1 MISIKSYYLK
11 ERKILEETRGQ
22 EEVLAYWKKIL
33 TGVDMH
39 VFPTVY
45 GNSFKTIL
53 FPKYTEPIFTQDM
66 DQLNQIMVLYKEY
79 QLELPQNDTIPVDK
93 MFFSSFYINF
103 LQFGVYTLK
112 KELPDLQQ
120 SIIES
125 YARALLDKLGSVS
138 LRTLIFEMYIC
149 KESGFLE
156 GTPSEQYLQFNEDYL
171 KDRNYIAKLFQLYPG
186 LERLVFESI
195 LITNRC
201 YISFVNR
208 LNNDWEKICKNFDI
222 NDKNLFI
229 ENLKSDT
236 SDSHNGGETVF
247 ILVLKNKNK
256 LVYKSRSLKAE
267 VYLQK
272 TINFINP
279 GLIYNLGEFN
289 ILDCG
294 NYGWEEFI
302 ESDCCRSYEQ
312 LERYYYRFG
321 ALIFISY
328 ILNANDFH
336 EENLI
341 ANGEYPH
348 IIDAETILENW
359 KVSDQQ
365 YARDSINIML
375 RQSVMSSGL
384 LPKKRFDKNGQ
395 GIDMSAV
402 GGQGGTLFP
411 FKIPHIVDEYTSNM
425 HLEYKNP
432 VKEERDNLARLNDL
446 FVPAAEFSANIVEG
460 FSHAYK
466 YAIANKNRMC
476 DLLSSFGDLKVR
488 HLIQD
493 TQKYSMIL
501 HLSYH
506 PDFLQD
512 CKDRELFLC
521 SLYKDSAGSNKSKDI
536 IKHEV
541 NDMLHMDIPYFTVMA
556 NETVLRNGRGECI
569 ENYFSH
575 TSIERV
581 CKKVMELNNTDLEKQ
596 VMFINIA
603 LDDVDKTNERNSKI
617 KYIIPNKSVLS
628 YESECEATAKKIADY
643 LISKAVWGKNKKDIS
658 WIDVL
663 PLGDDDNF
671 SWDIRPIS
679 VYLYEGLAG
688 IAIFFAAINKVFQC
702 EKYEQ
707 VLNAIAESLFQYTDS
722 LLEDKKSLKDEDSG
736 IFNGEAGLVYTYCL
750 LYKITN
756 QEKYLEYAVHHVDI
770 LEVAIQNDKK
780 YDLVY
785 GNSGA
790 IIALIGMYEITNNKS
805 YLLLAQQAGDTLI
818 VSQDHNGGWTGNPKM
833 SPLAGMSHG
842 TAGII
847 YALTRLW
854 DYTKNDYTLNA
865 IKKGLEFEQTLY
877 DQTYK
882 NWRDERHFKGEK
894 ISDKNI
900 YTVAWCHG
908 APGILLGR
916 IGMLSICDD
925 KCKTLI
931 LQDIRNA
938 IETVYHNGISNNNCL
953 CHGNI
958 GNTEI
963 IQEYCKKLGDKN
975 FEIDIK
981 KIRKEIVGSIAQD
994 KCLGGSSLYGYY
1006 SLGFMNGMSGI
1017 GYSLLRDLSEDL
1029 PCVLA
1034 VNMR

>member
-1 MISIKSYYLK
+1 MISIKSYYIK
-11 ERKILEETRGQ
+11 ERKILDEKDGE

-39 VFPTVY
+39 VFQRVY
-45 GNSFKTIL
+45 GNSIKTIL
-53 FPKYTEPIFTQDM
+53 FPKHTEPVFTQDM
-66 DQLNQIMVLYKEY
+66 NLLSNIMILYKDY
-79 QLELPQNDTIPVDK
+79 QLDSLKKETIPIEK
-93 MFFSSFYINF
+93 MYFSSFYNHF
-103 LQFGVYTLK
+103 LQFGIYTLK
-112 KELPDLQQ
+112 KVIPDLQPGV
-120 SIIES
+120 IKS
-125 YARALLDKLGSVS
+125 YSRALLDKLGGVS
-138 LRTLIFEMYIC
+138 LRTLIFEMFIS
-149 KESGFLE
+149 KESGLLE
-156 GTPSEQYLQFNEDYL
+156 GNPSEQYFQFNEVYL
-171 KDRNYIAKLFQLYPG
+171 KDKNYIAELFHLYPG
-186 LERLVFESI
+186 LERLIFESI

-201 YISFVNR
+201 YITFITR
-208 LNNDWEKICKNFDI
+208 LKYDWDKICRNFKI
-222 NDKNLFI
+222 NDKNLI
-229 ENLKSDT
+229 IQSLKSDT

-247 ILVLKNKNK
+247 IVTLKNNIK

-272 TINFINP
+272 AIDFIKP
-279 GLIYNLGEFN
+279 GLKYDLGKFN
-289 ILDCG
+289 IINCE
-294 NYGWEEFI
+294 NYGWEEFVKC
-302 ESDCCRSYEQ
+302 DCCRSYEQ
-312 LERYYYRFG
+312 LKRYYYRFG

-341 ANGEYPH
+341 ANGEYPK

-359 KVSDQQ
+359 RTSGQL
-365 YARDSINIML
+365 YARDNINIML
-375 RQSVMSSGL
+375 RQSVLSSGL
-384 LPKKRFDKNGQ
+384 LPKNRFDKKGQ

-402 GGQGGTLFP
+402 GGKGGTLYP

-432 VKEERDNLARLNDL
+432 VKEERENLARLNDL
-446 FVPAAEFSANIVEG
+446 FVPVAEFSDDIVEG
-460 FSHAYK
+460 FSHAYT
-466 YAIANKNRMC
+466 YTFANKNSMC
-476 DLLSSFGDLKVR
+476 ELLNSFGDLKVR

-521 SLYKDSAGSNKSKDI
+521 SLYKDSTTDKSKDI

-541 NDMLHMDIPYFTVMA
+541 DDMLHMDIPYFTVMA
-556 NETVLRNGRGECI
+556 NETILRNGRGECI

-575 TSIERV
+575 TSIERA
-581 CKKVMELNNTDLEKQ
+581 CLKVMELSDGDLEKQ
-596 VMFINIA
+596 VMFINIS
-603 LDDVDKTNERNSKI
+603 LDDVDKTNERNAKI
-617 KYIIPNKSVLS
+617 KHITPMNSVLT
-628 YESECEATAKKIADY
+628 YESVCEEAVKKIADS
-643 LISKAVWGKNKKDIS
+643 IIRKAVWGKNEKDIS

-679 VYLYEGLAG
+679 VYLYEGLSG

-702 EKYEQ
+702 AKYEE
-707 VLNAIAESLFQYTDS
+707 VLNAVAESLFQYTDS
-722 LLEDKKSLKDEDSG
+722 LLEDEQDLKEEDSG

-756 QEKYLEYAVHHVDI
+756 RKIYLEYAVRHVDI
-770 LEVAIQNDKK
+770 LAAAIQSDNKF
-780 YDLVY
+780 DLVY

-790 IIALIGMYEITNNKS
+790 VIALVEMYEITKDKT
-805 YLLLAQQAGDTLI
+805 YLILAQQAGDTLV
-818 VSQDHNGGWTGNPKM
+818 VSQDHNGGWIGNPKM
-833 SPLAGMSHG
+833 SALAGMSHG
-842 TAGII
+842 TSGII

-854 DYTKNDYTLNA
+854 KYTQNEYTLNA
-865 IKKGLEFEQTLY
+865 IKNGLEFERTLF

-882 NWRDERHFKGEK
+882 NWKDERHFKGEK

-916 IGMLSICDD
+916 LGMLSIYDNE
-925 KCKTLI
+925 CKTI
-931 LQDIRNA
+931 IIQDIRNA
-938 IETVYHNGISNNNCL
+938 IETVYGNGISNNNCL
-953 CHGNI
+953 CHGSI

-963 IQEYCKKLGDKN
+963 IQEYCKKFDNKKLELDV
-975 FEIDIK
+975 K
-981 KIRKEIVGSIAQD
+981 KIRKEIVAGIAQD
-994 KCLGGSSLYGYY
+994 ESLGVTSLYGYY

-1017 GYSLLRDLSEDL
+1017 GYSLLRDLSDDL